1 MIPLPP
7 IMRLSTSAAAALLA
21 AACARGDA
29 PARKQSPF
37 LPPQTV
43 TAPAATAPSSYEFT
57 GVIIAGKNIMVNI
70 ADVAAKR
77 SVWVSIGR
85 SEDGINALSYDA
97 KAESVVVRI
106 ADQNR
111 TLFLKKPAVA
121 ANSGPAVATVAIAPT
136 VPLPPPS
143 SPAEAER
150 EARMLVSD
158 LLEIG
163 IQQRKAYEEA
173 QRKATEAATRQAAGR
188 K

>member
-1 MIPLPP
+1 MIPNPP
-7 IMRLSTSAAAALLA
+7 IMHLRVWAAAAFLA
-21 AACARGDA
+21 AACALGEA

-37 LPPQTV
+37 LPPESAA
-43 TAPAATAPSSYEFT
+43 APATAAPSSYEFT
-57 GVIIAGKNIMVNI
+57 GVIVAGNNVMVNI
-70 ADVAAKR
+70 ADVTAKR
-77 SVWVSIGR
+77 SVWVGIGK

-111 TLFLKKPAVA
+111 TLLLKKPAVA
-121 ANSGPAVATVAIAPT
+121 AISGPAVATVAIAPT

-143 SPAEAER
+143 TPAEAER